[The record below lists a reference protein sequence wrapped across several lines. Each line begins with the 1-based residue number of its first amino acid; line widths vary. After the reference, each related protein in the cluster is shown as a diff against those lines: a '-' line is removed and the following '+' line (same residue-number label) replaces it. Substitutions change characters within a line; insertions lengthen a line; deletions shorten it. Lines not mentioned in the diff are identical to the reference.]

1 MASFHREDALQ
12 NSTKSRRTDLSD
24 SVVWLNNKNG
34 MYSVRSGYHVARKIL
49 REENW
54 VESSRGPVGQQ
65 EWRNLWKLVVSNK
78 IKVFG
83 WRACQEILQTR
94 VNFARR
100 RIILD
105 NVCQGCKR
113 SLESVVH
120 TIWECCVAQDVWA
133 GSSISLQKCS
143 NDQHYI
149 IQLLEN
155 LLERLS
161 TGEFELFLAQAWII
175 RNQRNTVVH
184 GGQLRTRGG

>member
-34 MYSVRSGYHVARKIL
+34 MYSVRSGYHVARKML

-120 TIWECCVAQDVWA
+120 TIWECCVA
-133 GSSISLQKCS
+133 
-143 NDQHYI
+143 
-149 IQLLEN
+149 
-155 LLERLS
+155 
-161 TGEFELFLAQAWII
+161 
-175 RNQRNTVVH
+175 
-184 GGQLRTRGG
+184 